1 MIKNPKNKLKNKKY
15 VHFDCKKNPKY
26 FENKISNRKWVSK
39 HGFYPFIHYTINFDK
54 YVYSGDGKNFRKKNT
69 KTRHI
74 YYASHIDRYIYQ
86 FYGEEL
92 NNKYNELA
100 QEYGINK
107 ASIAYRNIFKGKC
120 NIHFAK
126 EVIDF
131 ISNQKNAFV
140 YVADFTNF
148 FDELNHSYL
157 KEKLVDI
164 LKCERLPNEH
174 YAIYKNIINFTYVEK
189 EDILN
194 YKGIDKKEFNKLN
207 QIFDTTQ
214 EFQVFKKSRNLNNE
228 KYLKKHKDSDNGKKK
243 IGIPQGSSIS
253 AVYSNIY
260 MIDFDKYINNYV
272 TSNKGIYRRYCDDI
286 IIVIPLD
293 DKKSDY
299 KKYIKK
305 INDIKLKI
313 PNLNINDDKTSKFIY
328 KEGEFLGVENTNKNH
343 LDYLGFY
350 FDGKVVKIRDKSL
363 FKYYSRMYQKVDI
376 VSKYSVKFGRKAF
389 RSRLYK
395 LYSHLGAIPRKSNSN
410 KGKHEYG
417 NFLTYAYKAY
427 DIFGEN
433 NNYKNIIK
441 LQVANHWT
449 NMQRRLKIC
458 EIKYKRKDLL

>member
-1 MIKNPKNKLKNKKY
+1 MTKNPGNKLKNKKY

-26 FENKISNRKWVSK
+26 FEHRILNREWVSK

-54 YVYSGDGKNFRKKNT
+54 YVYCEDEKNFRKKNT

-74 YYASHIDRYIYQ
+74 YYSSHIDRYIYQ

-100 QEYGINK
+100 REYGINK

-131 ISNQKNAFV
+131 ISCQENAFI

-148 FDELNHSYL
+148 FDELNHRYL
-157 KEKLVDI
+157 KEKLCNV
-164 LKCERLPNEH
+164 LRCERLPKEH
-174 YAIYKNIINFTYVEK
+174 YAIYKNITNFTYVEK
-189 EDILN
+189 EDILK
-194 YKGIDKKEFNKLN
+194 YKDVDKKEFNRLK
-207 QIFDTTQ
+207 QIFDTSQ
-214 EFQVFKKSRNLNNE
+214 EFQIFKKSKDLHNE
-228 KYLKKHKDSDNGKKK
+228 KYLKKHKDSENGKKK

-260 MIDFDKYINNYV
+260 MLDFDKYINDYV
-272 TSNKGIYRRYCDDI
+272 TSNKGMYRRYCDDI
-286 IIVIPLD
+286 IIVIPLQ
-293 DKKSDY
+293 DKNTD
-299 KKYIKK
+299 YIKHIDK
-305 INDIKLKI
+305 IESIKLKT
-313 PNLNINDDKTSKFIY
+313 PNLNIHDDKTSKFIFS
-328 KEGEFLGVENTNKNH
+328 EGKIKNIKNTSKNY

-350 FDGKVVKIRDKSL
+350 YDGKVVKIREKSL

-376 VSKYSVKFGRKAF
+376 VSKYSVEYGRKVF
-389 RSRLYK
+389 RRRLYK
-395 LYSHLGAIPRKSNSN
+395 LYSHLGARPKNNN
-410 KGKHEYG
+410 KGKREYG
-417 NFLTYAYKAY
+417 NFLTYSYKSY

-433 NNYKNIIK
+433 NNYQNNIR

-449 NMQRRLKIC
+449 NMHRKLKIC
-458 EIKYKRKDLL
+458 ENKYKSKDLL

>member
-1 MIKNPKNKLKNKKY
+1 MTKDPIHKLKNKKY

-26 FENKISNRKWVSK
+26 FKSRILNREWVYK

-54 YVYSGDGKNFRKKNT
+54 YVYDKDNKNFRKKNT

-74 YYASHIDRYIYQ
+74 YYSSHIDRYIYQ
-86 FYGEEL
+86 YYGDEL
-92 NNKYNELA
+92 NNKYNILA
-100 QEYGINK
+100 LKYGINK
-107 ASIAYRNIFKGKC
+107 VSIAYRNIFKGKC

-131 ISNQKNAFV
+131 ISNQKNAFI

-157 KEKLVDI
+157 KQKLCDV
-164 LKCERLPNEH
+164 LKCEVLPKEH
-174 YAIYKNIINFTYVEK
+174 YAIYKNITNFTYVEK
-189 EDILN
+189 DDILN
-194 YKGIDKKEFNKLN
+194 YKNINKKDFNKLN
-207 QIFDTTQ
+207 CIFDTTQ
-214 EFQVFKKSRNLNNE
+214 EFQTFKKNG
-228 KYLKKHKDSDNGKKK
+228 YLKKHKDSENGKMK

-272 TSNKGIYRRYCDDI
+272 TSNNGIYRRYCDDI

-293 DKKSDY
+293 DKKPDY
-299 KKYIKK
+299 KKHIKK

-328 KEGEFLGVENTNKNH
+328 KDDEFLGIENTNKNY
-343 LDYLGFY
+343 LDYLGFC
-350 FDGKVVKIRDKSL
+350 FDGKVVKIREKSL

-389 RSRLYK
+389 RRRLYN
-395 LYSHLGAIPRKSNSN
+395 LYSHLGARPGKTNSN
-410 KGKHEYG
+410 KGKRKYG

-427 DIFGEN
+427 EIFGEN

-458 EIKYKRKDLL
+458 ETKYKSKYLL